1 MLETPS
7 SMSIFMD
14 KSSFQSLIKA
24 NTATILAIRDA
35 AWRLHESVNQ
45 KYDEHLPYGY
55 HLNMVADAVMRWGNS
70 VVTDESDILPL
81 IFGAYFHDGIE
92 DARLSYND
100 VVREASGF
108 MNDDQARTAAEI
120 VYALTNEKGRTR
132 ADRASDRY
140 YEGIRS
146 TPFAPFVKLC
156 DRYANTL
163 HSHSDLLSNHQRM
176 LRIYSGEWQH
186 FIEMIDA
193 KSDDARFSL
202 PADMVA
208 EIEKLIIK

>member
-1 MLETPS
+1 
-7 SMSIFMD
+7 MD
-14 KSSFQSLIKA
+14 KSSFESLRIA
-24 NTATILAIRDA
+24 NASTIRAIRDA
-35 AWRLHESVNQ
+35 AWELHDSVNQ

-55 HLNMVADAVMRWGNS
+55 HLNMVADAAMRWGNS

-108 MNDDQARTAAEI
+108 MNPDQALIAAEI

-132 ADRASDRY
+132 SERASDRY

-193 KSDDARFSL
+193 KSCDVRFSL
-202 PADMVA
+202 PAEMVA

>member
-1 MLETPS
+1 M
-7 SMSIFMD
+7 
-14 KSSFQSLIKA
+14 
-24 NTATILAIRDA
+24 
-35 AWRLHESVNQ
+35 
-45 KYDEHLPYGY
+45 
-55 HLNMVADAVMRWGNS
+55 
-70 VVTDESDILPL
+70 
-81 IFGAYFHDGIE
+81 
-92 DARLSYND
+92 
-100 VVREASGF
+100 
-108 MNDDQARTAAEI
+108 
-120 VYALTNEKGRTR
+120 
-132 ADRASDRY
+132 
-140 YEGIRS
+140 
-146 TPFAPFVKLC
+146 KLC

>member
-1 MLETPS
+1 
-7 SMSIFMD
+7 MD
-14 KSSFQSLIKA
+14 KSSFESLIIA
-24 NTATILAIRDA
+24 NASTIRAIRDA
-35 AWRLHESVNQ
+35 AWELHDSVNQ

-55 HLNMVADAVMRWGNS
+55 HLNMVADAAMRWGNS
-70 VVTDESDILPL
+70 VVNDESDILPL

-108 MNDDQARTAAEI
+108 MNPDQALTAAEI

-132 ADRASDRY
+132 SERASDRY

-193 KSDDARFSL
+193 KSCDVRFSL
-202 PADMVA
+202 PAEMVA

>member
-1 MLETPS
+1 
-7 SMSIFMD
+7 MD
-14 KSSFQSLIKA
+14 KSSFESLIIA
-24 NTATILAIRDA
+24 NASTIRAIRDA
-35 AWRLHESVNQ
+35 AWELHDSVNQ

-55 HLNMVADAVMRWGNS
+55 HLNMVADAAMRWGNS

-100 VVREASGF
+100 VVREASGS
-108 MNDDQARTAAEI
+108 MNPDQALTAAEI

-132 ADRASDRY
+132 SERASDRY

-193 KSDDARFSL
+193 KSCDVRFSL
-202 PADMVA
+202 PAEMVA